1 MDQKLIAWAR
11 AVKSRR
17 KGGPPPLWVFSDRE
31 RLPDP
36 SPVLRRL
43 PKGLCGLVLRP
54 GGVLDAAALRRV
66 QALCRDRRVSLV
78 VSGRRWRGFGATVG
92 VHLSQRSP
100 AAMGN
105 RYPATAS
112 AHGVAELRRA
122 ERAKAGCVFL
132 SPVFPTRSHP
142 GASALGPVRW
152 GMIARKS
159 SIPVL
164 ALGGITGASV
174 RRVPARWC
182 AGVGVI
188 GAASG

>member
-1 MDQKLIAWAR
+1 
-11 AVKSRR
+11 VT
-17 KGGPPPLWVFSDRE
+17 
-31 RLPDP
+31 
-36 SPVLRRL
+36 
-43 PKGLCGLVLRP
+43 
-54 GGVLDAAALRRV
+54 
-66 QALCRDRRVSLV
+66 LV
-78 VSGRRWRGFGATVG
+78 VSARRWRGFGAAVG

-100 AAMGN
+100 AAVGN

-132 SPVFPTRSHP
+132 SPVLPTRSHP
-142 GASALGPVRW
+142 GAPALGPVRW
-152 GMIARKS
+152 GLIARKS